1 MLIAKYFALQ
11 LCDFLAQYQKN
22 SRLLRNIHSPE
33 LVKAS
38 TIFSFLFF
46 FFFLPSTFIPIL
58 RNQSIL
64 LYSFDMIHS
73 KSRLNWDIESS
84 TLRKIKKCYHEW
96 LQNKILIFERILC
109 AFKCANDPFV
119 DCCFKHLRYVKRGRN
134 FVPCYDVIFIST
146 KNFCSSFR
154 KICRFVPKIID
165 FWTTIFLFKV
175 RSCYFTLDQEVVFEM
190 RCLLPKCYKNRQLSL
205 PEICKQP

>member
-38 TIFSFLFF
+38 TIFSFPL
-46 FFFLPSTFIPIL
+46 TCIPIL

-64 LYSFDMIHS
+64 LCPFDMIHS
-73 KSRLNWDIESS
+73 KSCLNWDIESS

-96 LQNKILIFERILC
+96 LQNKNLIFERILC
-109 AFKCANDPFV
+109 AFRCANDPFI

-134 FVPCYDVIFIST
+134 FVPCYDVIFLYPQ
-146 KNFCSSFR
+146 
-154 KICRFVPKIID
+154 KIFVLHFAKFVVLFPK
-165 FWTTIFLFKV
+165 
-175 RSCYFTLDQEVVFEM
+175 
-190 RCLLPKCYKNRQLSL
+190 
-205 PEICKQP
+205 